1 MRGKKM
7 RLLIVEDEP
16 LVQVGI
22 QSMMDWEKFD
32 IEICGVAAN
41 GKAGLD
47 RIDKFHPEI
56 VIADI
61 QMPVMDGLTLMKKS
75 SEQYGELP
83 VFILLTGY
91 RKFDY
96 LKTAIQY
103 QAVDYLVKLDLT
115 PESLESTIVKAQK
128 RVLSHRKTQSAMT
141 QDNQNLL
148 LLQDR
153 FFSKLLNNRFL
164 KDEMQEDIKYLN
176 LDMEYA
182 GYVAARA
189 EVILHSQ
196 NGGKKDLQVFSS
208 TLRLFQ
214 ELIQKYIACR
224 VTLLDTHYFAVLFF
238 FSEKECENW
247 RKQLTDSLRQ
257 VDNMIF
263 RYYNV
268 HLFFCVGRMVH
279 KAEDVHLSYDDA
291 KPLLPCERK
300 EHGILFYDDPTAG
313 NVSSNYLIGQVKQY
327 IHDNREKKLFLQE
340 ISSHF
345 GVSANYLSRLFKK
358 ATGAGITD
366 YITKLKMEEA
376 KDLLLTG
383 NQKIYEI
390 SDEVGYD
397 SAFYFSKVFKKYTG
411 MSPKEFR
418 NRQ

>member
-1 MRGKKM
+1 M

-22 QSMMDWEKFD
+22 QSMIDWKRLD

-41 GKAGLD
+41 GKTGLD
-47 RIDKFHPEI
+47 EIEKFHPEI

-75 SEQYGELP
+75 FEQYGELP

-91 RKFDY
+91 KEFDY

-103 QAVDYLVKLDLT
+103 QVIDYLVKLDLT
-115 PESLESTIVKAQK
+115 PESLESAIVKAQK
-128 RVLSHRKTQSAMT
+128 KVLSHRKNQSSIT
-141 QDNQNLL
+141 KDSQNLL

-153 FFSKLLNNRFL
+153 FFSKLLNNRFR

-176 LDMEYA
+176 LGLEYA
-182 GYVAARA
+182 GYVAAQA
-189 EVILHSQ
+189 EVILHHQ
-196 NGGKKDLQVFSS
+196 NGSKKDLQIFSS

-214 ELIQKYIACR
+214 ELIQKYIPCR
-224 VTLLDTHYFAVLFF
+224 VALLDTHYFAVLFYL
-238 FSEKECENW
+238 SEKECKHW

-263 RYYNV
+263 NYYNV
-268 HLFFCVGRMVH
+268 HLFFCVGRMVS
-279 KAEDVHLSYDDA
+279 KIEDVHLSYDDA
-291 KPLLPCERK
+291 KQLLSCEIK
-300 EHGILFYDDPTAG
+300 ENGTLFYDEQTAG
-313 NVSSNYLIGQVKQY
+313 SVSSSYLISQVKKY
-327 IHDNREKKLFLQE
+327 IHDNREKKLSLQE

-345 GVSANYLSRLFKK
+345 EVSANYLSQLFKK
-358 ATGAGITD
+358 ATGTGITD
-366 YITKLKMEEA
+366 YITKLKIEA
-376 KDLLLTG
+376 AMDLLLTG

>member
-1 MRGKKM
+1 M

-22 QSMMDWEKFD
+22 QSMIDWGKFD

-41 GKAGLD
+41 GKVGLD
-47 RIDKFHPEI
+47 RIEKFHPEI

-91 RKFDY
+91 KEFDY

-103 QAVDYLVKLDLT
+103 QAIDYLVKLDLT
-115 PESLESTIVKAQK
+115 PESLESAIAKAQK
-128 RVLSHRKTQSAMT
+128 KVLSHRKNQSAMT
-141 QDNQNLL
+141 QDSQNLL

-153 FFSKLLNNRFL
+153 FFSKLLNNRFR
-164 KDEMQEDIKYLN
+164 KNEMQEDIKVLN
-176 LDMEYA
+176 LDLEYA

-189 EVILHSQ
+189 EVILHHR
-196 NGGKKDLQVFSS
+196 NGSKKDLQAFSS

-214 ELIQKYIACR
+214 ELIQKYIPCR
-224 VTLLDTHYFAVLFF
+224 VTLLDTHCFAALFS
-238 FSEKECENW
+238 FSEKECKHW
-247 RKQLTDSLRQ
+247 RKRLADSLRQ

-268 HLFFCVGRMVH
+268 HLFFCVGSMVH
-279 KAEDVHLSYDDA
+279 KIEDVHLSYDNA
-291 KPLLPCERK
+291 RQLLSCEIK
-300 EHGILFYDDPTAG
+300 EHGTLFYDGQTTG
-313 NVSSNYLIGQVKQY
+313 NVSSSYLISQVKKY
-327 IHDNREKKLFLQE
+327 IHDNREKKLSLQE

-345 GVSANYLSRLFKK
+345 GVSANYLSQLFKK
-358 ATGAGITD
+358 ATGMGITD
-366 YITKLKMEEA
+366 YITKLKIEAA